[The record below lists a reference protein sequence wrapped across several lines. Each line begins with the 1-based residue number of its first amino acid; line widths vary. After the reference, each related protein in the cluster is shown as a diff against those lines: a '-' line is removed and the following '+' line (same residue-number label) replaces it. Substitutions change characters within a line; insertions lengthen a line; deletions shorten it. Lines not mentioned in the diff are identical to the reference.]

1 MGYCG
6 GMSPVPHSFS
16 QRRFAPALVAQALDD
31 ALSSADGTPVLAI
44 SGVQGSGKSTLAAQI
59 VDLARSRGLC
69 AAAVS
74 IDDTYL
80 TRAQRQRLADRVHP
94 LLATR
99 GPPGTHDLALAL
111 ATLDAAKAGQA
122 FPLPRFDKLAD
133 ERVPEAQWKKIEQPL
148 DLLVFE
154 GWFLGTP
161 PETEDALLAPLN
173 ALERDADADG
183 SWRRWCNQALAEHY
197 PALWQRFDRLWMLQ
211 PPSFAVVP
219 HWRWQ
224 QEQALQQASPGRSS
238 MTRPQLE
245 RFVQFYERISRQALR
260 TLPGIA
266 DRVIAL
272 DAQRQPLADPQG

>member
-1 MGYCG
+1 
-6 GMSPVPHSFS
+6 MSPVPHRFS
-16 QRRFAPALVAQALDD
+16 PRRFAPALVAQALDE
-31 ALSSADGTPVLAI
+31 ALTSASGTPVLAI
-44 SGVQGSGKSTLAAQI
+44 SGVQGSGKSTLAAQV

-69 AAAVS
+69 AAALS

-80 TRAQRQRLADRVHP
+80 TRAQRQRLADRIHP

-111 ATLDAAKAGQA
+111 NTLDAAKAGQA
-122 FPLPRFDKLAD
+122 FALPRFDKLAD
-133 ERVPEAQWKKIEQPL
+133 ERVAETQWKRIEQPL

-154 GWFLGTP
+154 GWFLGTAA
-161 PETEDALLAPLN
+161 EDAQALQQPLN

-183 SWRRWCNQALAEHY
+183 RWRQWCNQALADDY

-260 TLPGIA
+260 TLPAIA

-272 DAQRQPLADPQG
+272 DAQRQPLATPSAE